1 MNSYKKLLH
10 NLENEKWR
18 FVHVTS
24 EQTKC
29 EFKRKA
35 KKKKSRPFRVQEK
48 GGHRHDYRCKMSG
61 DELSFLNENDQK
73 KLMDD
78 QREVNEHRNLSL
90 KVFQIKKEF

>member
-1 MNSYKKLLH
+1 
-10 NLENEKWR
+10 
-18 FVHVTS
+18 
-24 EQTKC
+24 
-29 EFKRKA
+29 
-35 KKKKSRPFRVQEK
+35 
-48 GGHRHDYRCKMSG
+48 MSG

>member
-1 MNSYKKLLH
+1 MRSRDLFMLLQSKQ
-10 NLENEKWR
+10 NVILKGKPR
-18 FVHVTS
+18 
-24 EQTKC
+24 
-29 EFKRKA
+29 
-35 KKKKSRPFRVQEK
+35 KKKSRPFRVREK
-48 GGHRHDYRCKMSG
+48 GGHRHDCRCKMSG